1 MSKSS
6 AAPELTKY
14 IDKPLEI
21 KLVGNRQIKGT
32 LRGFDQFMN
41 LVIAGTSEISGS
53 DENEIGTVVVR
64 GNSVVMM
71 ECMEHV
77 GRTVYNPKTR

>member
-1 MSKSS
+1 
-6 AAPELTKY
+6 
-14 IDKPLEI
+14 
-21 KLVGNRQIKGT
+21 VGNRQIKGT

-41 LVIAGTSEISGS
+41 LVIASTQEMVGKE
-53 DENEIGTVVVR
+53 ENDIGTVVVR
-64 GNSVVMM
+64 GNSIVMM